1 MINVPSIPLEE
12 YKERVVK
19 VQKNMKEE
27 GFDLLLSYGNEAEP
41 QFCRYFSGYWPSFE
55 TAGVLIPV
63 EGDPMLLIGPE
74 SYTYATDRT
83 KIPTV
88 KMLKAFRES
97 SEPEYP
103 GKKLDTFNTVIEE
116 MWGDKPIKRFGVAGL
131 PLMTIGVYEALAE
144 ALAKYGVKIEKADE
158 VVSKV
163 RMIKTENELKCMR
176 AAAEITRKTFD
187 YVLENVKAGMTEQQ
201 VVGLALGK
209 MHELG
214 AERESY
220 PLWVL
225 TGQGSNQA
233 ISRPRNKVIEK
244 GDLTFMQIGARVDG
258 YASTIGRAVVFGK
271 ATDEQKSLIEAGYKA
286 QELAIGMLKA
296 GVPAC
301 EIAKKHIENVT
312 AMGYGDWLLYGPFH
326 GNGTM
331 EGEAPWIET
340 TSDYLLEEN
349 MTFCADIFLGSNE
362 KGIGLRVEDV
372 VCVTK
377 DGAENLTNYPRKL
390 FEIDR

>member
-1 MINVPSIPLEE
+1 MLNIPSIPMEE
-12 YKERVVK
+12 YKERIKK
-19 VQKNMKEE
+19 VQKGMKEQ
-27 GFDLLLSYGNEAEP
+27 GYDLLLSYGNEAEP
-41 QFCRYFSGYWPSFE
+41 QYVRYFSNYWPSFE

-63 EGDPMLLIGPE
+63 EGEPLLLIGPE

-83 KIPTV
+83 KISEV
-88 KMLKAFRES
+88 RLLKAFRES

-103 GKKLDTFNTVIEE
+103 GKKLDTFTSVFKEV
-116 MWGDKPIKRFGVAGL
+116 MGDKTIHRFGVAGL
-131 PLMTIGVYEALAE
+131 PLMTIGVYEALKE
-144 ALAKYGVKIEKADE
+144 ALGEIKIEKADE
-158 VVSKV
+158 IVNKI
-163 RMIKTENELKCMR
+163 RMIKTENELACMR

-187 YVLENVKAGMTEQQ
+187 YVLENIKVGMTEQQ

-220 PLWVL
+220 PLWCL
-225 TGQGSNQA
+225 TGLGSNQA
-233 ISRPRNKVIEK
+233 ISRPRNKQIKK
-244 GDLTFMQIGARVDG
+244 GDLTFIQIGARVDG

-271 ATDEQKSLIEAGYKA
+271 ATEEQKSLIETGYKA
-286 QELAIGMLKA
+286 QEMAIEMLKA

-312 AMGYGDWLLYGPFH
+312 KMGYGDWLLYGPFH

-331 EGEAPWIET
+331 EGEAPWVET
-340 TSDYLLEEN
+340 SADYLLEEN

-362 KGIGLRVEDV
+362 KGIGLRIEDV
-372 VCVTK
+372 VRVTK

-390 FEIDR
+390 FEINC